1 MFGSVSEKQRK
12 TILGK
17 LTTSRDLSWE
27 SNKDFAGGRKT
38 LAVCEQRPGINH
50 VDAKAHFS
58 GEFGHWHRNLPCPKD
73 IEIRAVANNVD
84 EDLDSSMLIRLDRLK
99 STVEL
104 QGARDT
110 FRQQLLCRA

>member
-1 MFGSVSEKQRK
+1 MFGSVSEKQCK

-27 SNKDFAGGRKT
+27 SNKHFAGGRKT
-38 LAVCEQRPGINH
+38 LPVCEQRPGINH
-50 VDAKAHFS
+50 VDAKAHFT
-58 GEFGHWHRNLPCPKD
+58 GEFGHWNCNLPCPKD
-73 IEIRAVANNVD
+73 VEIRAAASNVN
-84 EDLDSSMLIRLDRLK
+84 EDLDSRMLRRVDRLK

-110 FRQQLLCRA
+110 FRQQ